1 MKLKKIN
8 CLVESIFFSNRILLV
23 NLLVPVIQ
31 ITLFCFC
38 IGQPPQKLPMG
49 YVNYD
54 KLGYDVDYVNIN
66 IGQDI
71 IDEMDHKKVLKVTI
85 LKPVRKY
92 YVFL

>member
-1 MKLKKIN
+1 MYFI
-8 CLVESIFFSNRILLV
+8 VEALFSNRILLV
-23 NLLVPVIQ
+23 NLLVPVVQ

-54 KLGYDVDYVNIN
+54 KLGYDVDFVNIN

-71 IDEMDHKKVLKVTI
+71 IDEMDHKKVLKVTTETF
-85 LKPVRKY
+85 RKY
-92 YVFL
+92 CVFCKIMYH

>member
-1 MKLKKIN
+1 
-8 CLVESIFFSNRILLV
+8 
-23 NLLVPVIQ
+23 
-31 ITLFCFC
+31 
-38 IGQPPQKLPMG
+38 MG

-71 IDEMDHKKVLKVTI
+71 IVEMDHKKVLKVTI

-92 YVFL
+92 CVFL

>member
-1 MKLKKIN
+1 
-8 CLVESIFFSNRILLV
+8 
-23 NLLVPVIQ
+23 
-31 ITLFCFC
+31 
-38 IGQPPQKLPMG
+38 MG

-85 LKPVRKY
+85 LKPVRKKY
-92 YVFL
+92 CVFL